1 MAKIN
6 VYRTESY
13 DTWILKEPVEIDTDN
28 YPEMEGM
35 TEEEMKDYI
44 RENYHDMK
52 PTSNKWYGSLSEEL
66 DGQDVRR
73 DKITNEDQ
81 DIMFD

>member
-52 PTSNKWYGSLSEEL
+52 PTNDKWYGSLSEEL